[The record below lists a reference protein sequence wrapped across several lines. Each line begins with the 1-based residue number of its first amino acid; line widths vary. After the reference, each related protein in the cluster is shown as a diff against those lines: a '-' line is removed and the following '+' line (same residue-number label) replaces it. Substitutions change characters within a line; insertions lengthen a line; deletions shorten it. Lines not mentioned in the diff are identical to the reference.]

1 MRRHEDD
8 RASASHGVSNQ
19 LFRFFVRMHVLK
31 HGFHRTV
38 PNPDAFHRLAP
49 GIAADAGKNAFMRV
63 SGRAEIGARTP
74 AIPRRK
80 PENEFTDEGA
90 EKLQER
96 QRKFGN
102 ERE

>member
-1 MRRHEDD
+1 
-8 RASASHGVSNQ
+8 
-19 LFRFFVRMHVLK
+19 MHVLK
-31 HGFHRTV
+31 HCFHRTE
-38 PNPDAFHRLAP
+38 PHPDAFHRLAP
-49 GIAADAGKNAFMRV
+49 GIAADAGKNVFMRV